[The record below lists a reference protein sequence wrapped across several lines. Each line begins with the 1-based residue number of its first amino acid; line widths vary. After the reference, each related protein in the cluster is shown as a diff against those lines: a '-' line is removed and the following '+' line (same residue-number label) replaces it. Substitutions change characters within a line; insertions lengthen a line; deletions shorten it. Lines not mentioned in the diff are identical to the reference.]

1 MTISITILTTTL
13 DNIFEDGG
21 TLFMSLILASFL
33 LSVFFVVKGFFKA
46 GTDNSHTKKM
56 IELAKDFSYLSLIL
70 GFLGSMLG
78 LITAFDALE
87 AMGNVDPAVFA
98 GGLKVALLTSTFG
111 LLTAALTKIGIVGLR
126 LLSKG

>member
-1 MTISITILTTTL
+1 MTISITILTTTSV
-13 DNIFEDGG
+13 NIFEDWG
-21 TLFMSLILASFL
+21 TLFMSLILISFL

-46 GTDNSHTKKM
+46 GTDNSHTEKM

-70 GFLGSMLG
+70 
-78 LITAFDALE
+78 
-87 AMGNVDPAVFA
+87 
-98 GGLKVALLTSTFG
+98 G

>member
-1 MTISITILTTTL
+1 MKTEGPYSCLLFLQVFTIC
-13 DNIFEDGG
+13 
-21 TLFMSLILASFL
+21 
-33 LSVFFVVKGFFKA
+33 FFVVKGFFKA
-46 GTDNSHTKKM
+46 GTDNSHTEKM

-70 GFLGSMLG
+70 RFLGPILG

-126 LLSKG
+126 LLSRA